1 MTRLPRSV
9 TLRVLLRSLMVQGSW
24 NYETLIGTGFAFT
37 ILPVLRYIYP
47 EDTAAFRAALSR
59 HTEVFNSHPYLAT
72 VAVGAVARLESEG
85 ADPIIIQR
93 FKSALRGSLGS
104 IGDQLV
110 WTAWK
115 PATVMIGLVLAV
127 AGMAWGLVLAAFLV
141 TYNILHFGIRI
152 WGLKIGISCGLEVGR
167 ILRDAPIQKIARRS
181 GDVGALCGGFGVAV
195 ATADLLQDS
204 HWNPIAI
211 VSAAA
216 AIVAGAW
223 LGPRARLL
231 FGTVLTTAWLLAIVF
246 EWIR

>member
-1 MTRLPRSV
+1 MKRLPKALA
-9 TLRVLLRSLMVQGSW
+9 LRVLLRSLTVQGSW

-37 ILPVLRYIYP
+37 MLPVLRYLYP
-47 EDTAAFRAALSR
+47 DDTEAFRTALSR

-72 VAVGAVARLESEG
+72 VAVGAVARLEAEG

-115 PATVMIGLVLAV
+115 PATVMIGLALAV
-127 AGMAWGLVLAAFLV
+127 AGVAWGLVLAAFLV
-141 TYNILHFGIRI
+141 TYNVLHFGLRT
-152 WGLKIGISCGLEVGR
+152 WGLRVGTSCGLEVGR
-167 ILRDAPIQKIARRS
+167 VLREAPVQQIARRS
-181 GDVGALCGGFGVAV
+181 GDLGALCGGFGVVV
-195 ATADLLQDS
+195 ASAELLQHS
-204 HWNPIAI
+204 QWNPVA
-211 VSAAA
+211 VVCTAA
-216 AIVAGAW
+216 AIAGGAW

-231 FGTVLTTAWLLAIVF
+231 FAAVLTTAWLIAIVL